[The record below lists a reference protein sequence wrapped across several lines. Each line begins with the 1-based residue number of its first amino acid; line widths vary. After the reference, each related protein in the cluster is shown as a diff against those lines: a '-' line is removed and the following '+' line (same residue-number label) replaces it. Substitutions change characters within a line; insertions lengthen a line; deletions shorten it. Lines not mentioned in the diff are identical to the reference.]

1 MNFSLNPWKIPRKLW
16 NTMADSDYMRELRM
30 ERQHFTREELDH
42 YKEAFS
48 LYDTHDKGYITTKE
62 LGALIRSLG
71 QNPTESDL
79 AEMINEV
86 DSDKNGLLEFEE
98 FIRIMAKRMTWES
111 MAFEISEAFRVF
123 DRDRNGFISADELRH
138 QVTTVGDKLTQDE
151 VTDLLRVADQNGD
164 GLIDYKEFVRMMLN
178 LGVGYDIDDKSCDSK
193 VWSCYNNSVTVNTSE
208 HNSYTNNS
216 GPVSSVCDI
225 DT

>member
-1 MNFSLNPWKIPRKLW
+1 
-16 NTMADSDYMRELRM
+16 MADSDYMRELRM

-193 VWSCYNNSVTVNTSE
+193 VWSCYNNSVVNTSE